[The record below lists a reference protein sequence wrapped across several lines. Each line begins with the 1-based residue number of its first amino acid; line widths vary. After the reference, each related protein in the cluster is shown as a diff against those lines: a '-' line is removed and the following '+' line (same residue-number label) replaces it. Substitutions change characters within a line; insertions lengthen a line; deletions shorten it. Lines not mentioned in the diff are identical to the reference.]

1 MSLGL
6 VQELERLNAR
16 YEIAKMDPEW
26 DEQRLQILIT
36 AQGDLAKLIDNPTPE
51 VDWHQ
56 LPGKDL

>member
-1 MSLGL
+1 MDL

-26 DEQRLQILIT
+26 DEQKLNILIT
-36 AQGDLAKLIDNPTPE
+36 AQGDLAKLIDSQPE
-51 VDWHQ
+51 EIDWHE